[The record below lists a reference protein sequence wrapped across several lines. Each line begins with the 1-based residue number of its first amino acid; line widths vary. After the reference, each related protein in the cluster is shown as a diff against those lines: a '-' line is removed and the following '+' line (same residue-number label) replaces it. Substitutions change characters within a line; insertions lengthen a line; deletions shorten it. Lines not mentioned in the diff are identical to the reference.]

1 MKNSIKSIISLE
13 YLKKTILIL
22 LITCALYIILIHY
35 NTNNIDNDLE
45 SFSDNLS
52 IFGDNL
58 DFEYSAGVIYKRIKK
73 ITNDKIKNSTLE
85 EFTSV
90 EPVENEFTLNQY
102 NIPIGVIRYFPFQLN
117 PSTNDSWR
125 ICDGTSEIGSNY
137 PELFRLLNNRDP
149 LNDTEEFSVPNLVG
163 RTIIGRRF
171 NRANQRSPD
180 ISPIGGS
187 GGKFMNPSN
196 SNYYTDLKNS
206 PEAQDL
212 ESEQLYKLRDLGID
226 SALFKLASGSSAGII
241 YNNLGTDGVD
251 GCPETQ
257 NSTYRNE
264 SGDIYQCHDDSR
276 RMLPNLPPYIA
287 LYPYIKAKTVKY
299 KFRIN

>member
-1 MKNSIKSIISLE
+1 MKNNIKHIINLE
-13 YLKKTILIL
+13 CLKKIVLIL
-22 LITCALYIILIHY
+22 LITYALYFILIQH
-35 NTNNIDNDLE
+35 NITNIDNDLE
-45 SFSDNLS
+45 SFSDSLS

-58 DFEYSAGVIYKRIKK
+58 DFEYSAGVIYKRINK
-73 ITNDKIKNSTLE
+73 IISNKIKGSTLE
-85 EFTSV
+85 EIKSS
-90 EPVENEFTLNQY
+90 EPDENGFSINHR
-102 NIPIGVIRYFPFQLN
+102 NIPIGLIRYFPFQL
-117 PSTNDSWR
+117 PSTEYDSWLL
-125 ICDGTSEIGSNY
+125 CNGTSRIGSDY
-137 PELFRLLNNRDP
+137 PELFRLLNNRP
-149 LNDTEEFSVPNLVG
+149 PNGTEEFSVPNLVC

-171 NRANQRSPD
+171 NRSPGSPD

-212 ESEQLYKLRDLGID
+212 ESEQRKKLRDLGID
-226 SALFKLASGSSAGII
+226 SALFKLASGSSTGII

-257 NSTYRNE
+257 NSKE
-264 SGDIYQCHDDSR
+264 GDSDDWYYC
-276 RMLPNLPPYIA
+276 LENDNTPPNLPPYIA

-299 KFRIN
+299 KFNIP